1 MIAGGSHP
9 SFGLA
14 AKMLGQLAE
23 VTISGRQVGR
33 ITEEIGQEMA
43 EKRDLKTASRVGQ
56 RSRARNRA
64 RPGTLGT
71 ATPVPGQD
79 PGLGGHWRST
89 GGCGRNGWGTVPR
102 SRLRFWSWV
111 A

>member
-43 EKRDLKTASRVGQ
+43 EKRDLKTTSSRTRPWPR
-56 RSRARNRA
+56 RSLAFHGWLWSKWMGDGSSLEVAVLVLGRMRH
-64 RPGTLGT
+64 PGRKT
-71 ATPVPGQD
+71 
-79 PGLGGHWRST
+79 RS
-89 GGCGRNGWGTVPR
+89 P
-102 SRLRFWSWV
+102 